1 MALPKGKLGEESVSF
16 LRRAGLP
23 AGGLEMEARRLVY
36 EYPAQGVTYIICRP
50 ADVPTYVEYGA
61 ADLGIAG
68 KDVLVESGAQVLEL
82 ADLEFGHCRF
92 VAAVP
97 RSRLE
102 DGRLYDLAAMNHR
115 RVATKFPRITEDF
128 FRGQGV
134 QVEIIKLHGNIEL
147 APQVGL
153 ADMIVDI
160 VSTGQTLAE
169 NDLVPVAEIF
179 PATARLVAN
188 RVSFQLKY
196 QRVQEILRA
205 LEETLR
211 SGSKGQEGS
220 QPPDMAGQGANGR

>member
-23 AGGLEMEARRLVY
+23 AGGLETEARRLVY
-36 EYPAQGVTYIICRP
+36 EYPAQRVTYIICRP

-82 ADLEFGHCRF
+82 ADLEFGLCRF

-102 DGRLYDLAAMNHR
+102 PDRPYDLTAMNHR
-115 RVATKFPRITEDF
+115 RVATKFPRITEEF
-128 FRGQGV
+128 FRNRGM

-147 APQVGL
+147 APLVGL

-160 VSTGQTLAE
+160 VSTGRTLAE

-179 PATARLVAN
+179 PVTARLVAN
-188 RVSFQLKY
+188 RVSFRLKY
-196 QRVQEILRA
+196 RRVQEILQA
-205 LEETLR
+205 LEEVLR
-211 SGSKGQEGS
+211 NGAGRLS
-220 QPPDMAGQGANGR
+220 Q